1 MPDNET
7 TRQYIYKLS
16 FSTIVHVEDEFENH
30 WTYECGLETDSEGY
44 FWTESANISRQKR
57 PARARKLSTRAWPI
71 SS

>member
-1 MPDNET
+1 MTILKVNGREMPDNET

-44 FWTESANISRQKR
+44 F
-57 PARARKLSTRAWPI
+57 
-71 SS
+71 